1 MIFNAPLVS
10 LLASASSQALSVP
23 PPPAPAPQPEEAIA
37 ATQPLPE
44 EPKPEEIEGAL
55 PPAKR
60 PDLKPAKRELSHS
73 EPQAAP
79 PEPVTL
85 AAVPAPLL
93 PQAPAKPQQMPDV
106 AMLAARVEQ
115 DEPEAPL
122 PKMEPARQPE
132 CGRAMQAL
140 ARVVGPDPTPATV
153 AASDPALPAAP
164 EASEEVAAV
173 AEAALEPTQAARVA
187 TSETARAEAIAAPAQ
202 PQIASPVAPIRLAS
216 LDLQAAAPML
226 LAQAAQPS
234 LPMPSEQAA
243 EAAEQEQDQGTT
255 PEDALL
261 EGRRRPGVQ
270 QRELPDAVSQ
280 DNPGAVRAPP
290 PEAFPTDQIPV
301 PDRWRLIETLGVV
314 KERWFDPYNQNTYKG
329 DRPICVRSE
338 EEDRHRKEQGRPPCR
353 TPKFLKLKGE
363 EWFFQVNAISD
374 TVLEPRTFPIPVGVQ
389 TTSNPG
395 SIDVFGKNDSLVVA
409 QTFIFGAALTKGSTA
424 FKPPDVEYRIALAFN
439 ANYVDVSERRVLFV
453 EPSKGTDRFDNFLG
467 VQEFFVDYHLRN
479 VSDRYDFD
487 SIRVGVQPF
496 QFDFRGF
503 LFNDQQLGV
512 RLFGNRDNNRFQY
525 NLAAIWRLEKDTN
538 SGLNDVTQVP
548 RDDYILHANV
558 FRQDFPVVGLTS
570 TASLTYNINRER
582 GEIQIDDNGF
592 PVRPALIGNLRS
604 RSYDVFYL
612 GYGVDGRFGRLNLS
626 AQAYGAFGW
635 DRKNIFTGRTG
646 HIRSYFFAAEPSY
659 DVDFLR
665 FRGALLLAS
674 GDGKPFN
681 NVEGGFDAIFENPIF
696 AGADTSYWIRQ
707 TIPFAGGGRA
717 VSINGRNGILN
728 SLRSSKEQGQSNF
741 NNPGTI
747 LLGAGVDADLT
758 PEFRLSANANHLWF
772 HKTQVLEALRT
783 EGSIPNSI
791 GFDVS
796 LAAIYRPKFTQ
807 NIVFRASAA
816 VLQPSKGFKDLF
828 FNSDRDKR
836 YYSIL
841 LNAILTY

>member
-1 MIFNAPLVS
+1 MILQSPLVT
-10 LLASASSQALSVP
+10 LLASVSGQAL
-23 PPPAPAPQPEEAIA
+23 
-37 ATQPLPE
+37 
-44 EPKPEEIEGAL
+44 AL
-55 PPAKR
+55 PP
-60 PDLKPAKRELSHS
+60 H
-73 EPQAAP
+73 
-79 PEPVTL
+79 PV
-85 AAVPAPLL
+85 
-93 PQAPAKPQQMPDV
+93 APAGD
-106 AMLAARVEQ
+106 A
-115 DEPEAPL
+115 
-122 PKMEPARQPE
+122 
-132 CGRAMQAL
+132 
-140 ARVVGPDPTPATV
+140 
-153 AASDPALPAAP
+153 AAP
-164 EASEEVAAV
+164 E
-173 AEAALEPTQAARVA
+173 PRKQ
-187 TSETARAEAIAAPAQ
+187 ETL
-202 PQIASPVAPIRLAS
+202 IRLAS
-216 LDLQAAAPML
+216 AVRADLPHPPISVRAEPVEALPLPPSESIL

-234 LPMPSEQAA
+234 LPIVLRQPPADAQ
-243 EAAEQEQDQGTT
+243 QGQGPT

-261 EGRRRPGVQ
+261 PGRRRPGVE
-270 QRELPDAVSQ
+270 QRDLPDAVTQ
-280 DNPGAVRAPP
+280 NNPGAVRAPP

-314 KERWFDPYNQNTYKG
+314 KERWFDPYHQNTYKG

-338 EEDRHRKEQGRPPCR
+338 EEDARRAEEGRPPCR

-363 EWFFQVNAISD
+363 EWFFSVSAISD

-389 TTSNPG
+389 TTSRPG
-395 SIDVFGKNDSLVVA
+395 SIDVFGKNDSLVLA
-409 QTFIFGAALTKGSTA
+409 QTFILGLGLTKGSTA
-424 FKPPDVEYRIALAFN
+424 YKPPEIEYRFTLALN

-453 EPSKGTDRFDNFLG
+453 QPSKGTDRFDYFLG
-467 VQEFFVDYHLRN
+467 VQEAFVDYHIRN
-479 VSDRYDFD
+479 VSERYDFD
-487 SIRVGVQPF
+487 SVRVGIQPF

-512 RLFGNRDNNRFQY
+512 RLFGNRDNNRYQY

-538 SGLNDVTQVP
+538 SGLNDVTHMP
-548 RDDYILHANV
+548 RDDFILHANL
-558 FRQDFPVVGLTS
+558 FRQDFPLVGLTS
-570 TASLTYNINRER
+570 MASLTYNMNRER
-582 GEIQIDDNGF
+582 GEIEVDDNGF

-604 RSYDVFYL
+604 RSYDVVYV

-635 DRKNIFTGRTG
+635 DRKNIFTDKTG
-646 HIRSYFFAAEPSY
+646 HIGSYFFAAEPSY
-659 DVDFLR
+659 DLNFLR
-665 FRGALLLAS
+665 FRASFLLAS
-674 GDGKPFN
+674 GDGDPFN

-747 LLGAGVDADLT
+747 LAGVGVDADLT

-772 HKTQVLEALRT
+772 QKTAILETLRT

-791 GFDVS
+791 GYDVS

-836 YYSIL
+836 YISVL
-841 LNAILTY
+841 LNAIVSY